1 MKIKAEELELVF
13 LVPPP
18 SGECETCGEVDE
30 LRPYGPNGEWVCF
43 ECAMQDEEAAG
54 EKFEELFSAYNKEG
68 SMKVSKRTEDQLW
81 EFAGYIYDRFRTE
94 GGHLSNYGLYRI
106 NYNAGDQVGWA
117 EFTLKMKADP
127 QVTLEVRMSL
137 DPDNKMEGW
146 VKAPLNYGGDSHLER
161 QIDKDEIS
169 EESAW
174 YEFSQDVMDEFYD
187 RLEREVPKEGS
198 MDRRGMESYL
208 EEKIEKL
215 KNGEEV
221 VMDDAQLDEAE
232 KSLPDEM
239 LNHLR
244 SIPNP
249 DRVGTKDKYLVWV
262 GGPKEGYPKTSSMSL
277 RAADWKVE
285 MFVGDNV
292 VGTFELEDIVD
303 ERAGVEFIIDEH
315 LDWEAYP
322 MGGDRYRVQIS
333 VGGREIGEWE
343 VSGADENDAVFNA
356 IDAFVDWDF
365 MEVDSKE
372 GSMRKQ
378 AEGLTDADVQEIVDF
393 LNKDTQRHLD
403 YMHDNPDYANNF
415 SDLPKQENYTSMEY
429 GKKIEGLVKKYDM
442 TVEDLVEALEP
453 EDATCE
459 MFWGHTKLDEDES
472 VVFGFYNIDEE
483 ELQFD
488 DGMDI
493 ELSVGTIGIC
503 SALAMLNDNQFA
515 RVQKETNEYLPDKA
529 REDAARPS
537 PNFEIY
543 IGIDGYVAVYRDT
556 EDAVKMIEGWA
567 KDQGK
572 TEEEPGE

>member
-1 MKIKAEELELVF
+1 MKTKAEELELVF

-54 EKFEELFSAYNKEG
+54 EKFEELFAAYN
-68 SMKVSKRTEDQLW
+68 
-81 EFAGYIYDRFRTE
+81 
-94 GGHLSNYGLYRI
+94 
-106 NYNAGDQVGWA
+106 
-117 EFTLKMKADP
+117 
-127 QVTLEVRMSL
+127 
-137 DPDNKMEGW
+137 
-146 VKAPLNYGGDSHLER
+146 
-161 QIDKDEIS
+161 
-169 EESAW
+169 
-174 YEFSQDVMDEFYD
+174 
-187 RLEREVPKEGS
+187 KEGS

-262 GGPKEGYPKTSSMSL
+262 GGPKEGYPKTSSRSL

-315 LDWEAYP
+315 LDWEVYP

-356 IDAFVDWDF
+356 IDAFIDWDF

-372 GSMRKQ
+372 GAMRKQ
-378 AEGLTDADVQEIVDF
+378 AAMDTGEVLYSIDAYNVTPEQVAEAFARTYWEESRLPITWVKKKGKEYVFKTEGGTRNYRVEFQRSDGRTYRDMWWVVVDSVDSKEGAMKRIALQLTRADVRAIVDF
-393 LNKDTQRHLD
+393 LNKDTQRYLD

-415 SDLPKQENYTSMEY
+415 SDLPKQENYTRMEY

-442 TVEDLVEALEP
+442 TEEELVEALEP

-472 VVFGFYNIDEE
+472 VVFGFYNINEE

-488 DGMDI
+488 DGMDV

-503 SALAMLNDNQFA
+503 SALAMLNDDQFA
-515 RVQKETNEYLPDKA
+515 RVQKETDEYLPDKA

-543 IGIDGYVAVYRDT
+543 IGVDGYVAVYRDT
-556 EDAVKMIEGWA
+556 EEAVKMIEDWA
-567 KDQGK
+567 RDQGK
-572 TEEEPGE
+572 TEEEFEGE